1 MLLRLE
7 VLWLLFSGLQFEE
20 KVIISVPMTAGSSLW
35 VTKETT
41 THQSVMGEMN
51 TGDPAHLAQ
60 MKPY

>member
-1 MLLRLE
+1 M
-7 VLWLLFSGLQFEE
+7 LWLLLSGLQFEE
-20 KVIISVPMTAGSSLW
+20 KVIISVPMTAGSSLC